1 MKEIFGFKQTA
12 LVREG
17 LEVYQALILRWIVES
32 GRKGFYVDAIF
43 KDLPIIK
50 RDFTMVMLI
59 IAEFEEKGWIEY
71 VVNQEDW
78 YVTINKFECP
88 LYSNREEDW
97 VWFWET
103 FGNKTGSAPSKKKFM
118 ALPQS
123 DVDKIISTL
132 GSYVESTLGPKEKE
146 IPGNWKPRRKNP
158 LTYLN
163 QRIWDDEVSTEESEY
178 EKMKRQ
184 AV

>member
-1 MKEIFGFKQTA
+1 MKEIFGFKQSA

-17 LEVYQALILRWIVES
+17 IELFPAFILRWIIDK
-32 GRKGFYVDAIF
+32 GRKVFYVDALL
-43 KDLPIIK
+43 KDLPILK
-50 RDFTMVMLI
+50 EDFQMIMLI
-59 IAEFEEKGWIEY
+59 LAEFEEKEWIEY

-78 YVTINKFECP
+78 FVTINKFECP

-97 VWFWET
+97 LWFWET
-103 FGNKTGSAPSKKKFM
+103 YSHKTGTAPSKKKFM
-118 ALPQS
+118 ALPQA

-132 GSYVESTLGPKEKE
+132 GGYVQSTLGPKEKE
-146 IPGNWKPRRKNP
+146 VPGNWKPRRKNP

-163 QRIWDDEVSTEESEY
+163 QRIWDDEVVSEESEY